1 MKTPHLIVVR
11 LIKEI
16 VDGNFALSPQE
27 HPECQGV
34 NGLVFVFIFIIMM
47 SDGKGQW
54 KLCKG

>member
-16 VDGNFALSPQE
+16 VDGIFALSPHE
-27 HPECQGV
+27 DPECQGV

-47 SDGKGQW
+47 SDGMGQW